1 MRMNNSI
8 LTCFTTMTLSMLA
21 ASSVNAATM
30 DPLHSIQHRWA
41 QCQYKIKDSDTQEA
55 CFEHLIKDNQQA
67 TAQAP
72 QRSDLK
78 VWLAINNASL
88 AGAKGGLG
96 ALSYVKKAKAL
107 LEEVIKTDPT
117 TLNGSAYT
125 TLGSLYYKVPGWPI
139 GFGDD
144 DMAETMLKKAL
155 AINPQGIDPN
165 YFYGDFLVDQGKDQ
179 QAIAY
184 FKRAQQAPA
193 RADRPLA
200 DQERQKE
207 ISKKLKQLEQ

>member
-1 MRMNNSI
+1 MRMNYS
-8 LTCFTTMTLSMLA
+8 LLGRLATLAVGMSA
-21 ASSVNAATM
+21 ASFVSAAPAE
-30 DPLHSIQHRWA
+30 PLHLIQHRWA
-41 QCQYKIKDSDTQEA
+41 QCQYKIADSDTQEA
-55 CFEHLIKDNQQA
+55 CFEHLINDNQYEID
-67 TAQAP
+67 QAP
-72 QRSDLK
+72 KRADLK

-107 LEEVIKTDPT
+107 LETVIETDPT

-144 DMAETMLKKAL
+144 DMAEKMLKKAL
-155 AINPQGIDPN
+155 VINPNGIDPN
-165 YFYGDFLVDQGKDQ
+165 YFYGDFLVDQGKEQ

-207 ISKKLKQLEQ
+207 ITERLKQLEQ

>member
-1 MRMNNSI
+1 MNNSI

-30 DPLHSIQHRWA
+30 DPLRSIQHRWA